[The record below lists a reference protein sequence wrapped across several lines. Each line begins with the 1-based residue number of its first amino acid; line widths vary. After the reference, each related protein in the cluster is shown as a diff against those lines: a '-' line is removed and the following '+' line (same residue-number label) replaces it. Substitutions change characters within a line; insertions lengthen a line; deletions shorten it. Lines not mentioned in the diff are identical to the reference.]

1 MNLKLEKLMAE
12 KKLMKA
18 SELPEIEFITT
29 GFPEVDEIVKFPK
42 GRIVEIF
49 GLQSVGKTTLTM
61 ISIAGMT
68 KAGLKCLFIDVENT
82 FNKEWAT
89 RLGVD
94 LDKLFVS
101 NESIL
106 EEIVTIVKDNVDKFD
121 VIVIDSVAAMI
132 PRAEDEGKSGESF
145 MGLKARLMNQFMR
158 MITAKLSKA
167 GTTLIFINQL
177 RENME
182 MFAAKYQTPGG
193 LGLKFAASLR
203 LELKTTSKDRIER
216 TVKGVKTQ
224 VGHKVT
230 VSVVKSKVGKPKQS
244 TQFEVIY

>member
-1 MNLKLEKLMAE
+1 MAG
-12 KKLMKA
+12 KKLIRA
-18 SELPEIEFITT
+18 SDLPEIEFITT
-29 GFPEVDEIVKFPK
+29 GFPEVDKIVQFPR

-68 KAGLKCLFIDVENT
+68 KAGLKCLFVDVENT

-89 RLGVD
+89 KLGVD
-94 LDKLFVS
+94 LKNLMVS
-101 NESIL
+101 DEVIL
-106 EEIVTIVKDNVDKFD
+106 EEIVTLVKENVDDFD

-132 PRAEDEGKSGESF
+132 PRAEFEGKSGEAF

-158 MITAKLSKA
+158 MITGPLSKA
-167 GTTLIFINQL
+167 GCTLIFINQL

-193 LGLKFAASLR
+193 LGLKFGASLR
-203 LELKTTSKDRIER
+203 LELKTTSKDRIEK

-224 VGHKVT
+224 VGHRVT
-230 VSVVKSKVGKPKQS
+230 VSVVKSKVGKPKQA

>member
-1 MNLKLEKLMAE
+1 MAE
-12 KKLMKA
+12 KKLIKA
-18 SELPEIEFITT
+18 SELPDIEFITT
-29 GFPEVDEIVKFPK
+29 GFPEVDKVVQFPK
-42 GRIVEIF
+42 GRIVEIY

-68 KAGLKCLFIDVENT
+68 KAGLNCLFIDVENT
-82 FNKEWAT
+82 FNKEWAK

-94 LDKLFVS
+94 PEKLTVS
-101 NESIL
+101 DEVIL
-106 EEIVTIVKDNVDKFD
+106 EEIVEIVKSNVDKFD

-132 PRAEDEGKSGESF
+132 PRAEFEGKSGEAF
-145 MGLKARLMNQFMR
+145 MGLKARIMNQFMR
-158 MITAKLSKA
+158 IIPGPLAKN

-203 LELKTTSKDRIER
+203 LELKTTSRDRLEK
-216 TVKGVKTQ
+216 TVKGKKVQ
-224 VGHKVT
+224 YGHKVT
-230 VSVVKSKVGKPKQS
+230 VSIVKSKVGKPKQD